1 MLNLKEHA
9 CVNNTPQCY
18 SLFASYFDNSLF
30 IWSNYNLGLDKKSIE
45 STALKAEPLSIL
57 SESLTFNYTTMTQNL
72 KRESLQLSSSFRI
85 LKLLSWEDRKDE
97 TVFKTFLYL
106 NVFFNFECKSMFV
119 LTVLWNKDQFKSVLK
134 FKSTSSFSAQVTLLL
149 I

>member
-1 MLNLKEHA
+1 M
-9 CVNNTPQCY
+9 
-18 SLFASYFDNSLF
+18 
-30 IWSNYNLGLDKKSIE
+30 GLDKKSIE

-119 LTVLWNKDQFKSVLK
+119 LTVL
-134 FKSTSSFSAQVTLLL
+134 
-149 I
+149 